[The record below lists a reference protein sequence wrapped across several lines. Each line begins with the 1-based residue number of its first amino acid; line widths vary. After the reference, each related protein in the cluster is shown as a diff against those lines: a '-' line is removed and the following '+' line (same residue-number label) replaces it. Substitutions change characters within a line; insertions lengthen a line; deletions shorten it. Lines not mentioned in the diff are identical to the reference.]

1 MFCLQKQSK
10 NTVPRVSIINR
21 PVYIHISVNVLKNKL
36 LMQFKESIMIEFFS
50 VYCTFP
56 KRVNAF

>member
-21 PVYIHISVNVLKNKL
+21 PVYIHISLNILKNKL
-36 LMQFKESIMIEFFS
+36 LMQFKESIMI
-50 VYCTFP
+50 
-56 KRVNAF
+56 